1 MADTLIQTAYMLEES
16 FLIYLTGKKYISTT
30 EQALSHSIY
39 LSEKLVVM
47 AYDLINGIYTE
58 DDIEGEYKP
67 ESEFGQILQIF
78 IRAFKLAATSKNE
91 KVKNESKIIMLK
103 ILRKIIE
110 IISEY
115 ADRHSPNIYGIL
127 SDLENINNVLKELE
141 KQS

>member
-1 MADTLIQTAYMLEES
+1 MADTLVQTAYMLEES
-16 FLIYLTGKKYISTT
+16 FLLYISGKKYITST

-39 LSEKLVVM
+39 LSEKLVDLT
-47 AYDLINGIYTE
+47 YELINGIYTE
-58 DDIEGEYKP
+58 DVTEDEYKP

-115 ADRHSPNIYGIL
+115 ADKRSPNIYAIL
-127 SDLENINNVLKELE
+127 SDLENVNNALKELE